1 MVLTHIEE
9 KMPQTSLP
17 EHDYRLMAHKISSD
31 YSEEEWGNWKWHVSH
46 TIKDLATVEKLLGV
60 KFSAEK
66 RRSLED
72 TIRNFPMSITPYYF
86 SLIDPKNFENDPVF
100 IQSVPSAAELN
111 FSCHDKEDP
120 LAEDVDSPAPG
131 ITHRY
136 PDRVLFHVSNRCAMY
151 CRHCTRKR
159 KVGDVDK
166 TLSRDDLVKGLEYIK
181 NTPQVR
187 DVLLSGG
194 DPLLLSDSMLEW
206 LLSELKVIP
215 HVQVI
220 RIGTRV
226 PVVLPQRITPHL
238 VKIIKKYHPVWVNT
252 HFNHPREITATSIR
266 ALRLLAD
273 AGIPLGNQTVLLAKV
288 NDCPRVMKALVHK
301 LVENRVRPY
310 YLYQCDPAQ
319 GLSHFRTSIGKGIEI
334 IENLIGHTSGFA
346 APTYVIDAPNGGGK
360 IPIMPN
366 YLISQSSS
374 KVILR
379 NYEGI
384 ITAYYQPED
393 YHPPKCGQDC
403 SACNLEL
410 DLNGAAEG
418 SLVGIARLLSNH
430 EDTDYLVPT
439 ECDRMDRRK
448 SGYDQIVTLGTSLIQ
463 HGKNSDR
470 IYLMRLA
477 AEETATLLPEMQSLA
492 AENGYTKL
500 FAKVPGDVKTLFE
513 ADGFETEAVIPCF
526 YGGTKAGYFMG
537 KFIDEGRKTEE
548 NAELLEDVLKVAH
561 SKAGKALSFKLP
573 KGYTL
578 RKCTADD
585 TAAMAEVFSTV
596 FASYPFPIYEPEY
609 ISRTMTESITY
620 YGIWHGQKLAAL
632 ASAEQYPLEG
642 HVELTDFATL
652 PDYRRRKLAGILL
665 HTMETEMKQKGFG
678 VSYTSAV
685 AESYG
690 MNISFARQGY
700 EFAGRLKNN
709 TQINGGLK
717 SMNIWYKCLKKQT
730 E

>member
-1 MVLTHIEE
+1 MVLADTKSE
-9 KMPQTSLP
+9 MPQYPQT
-17 EHDYRLMAHKISSD
+17 EQDHQVMAHKISSD
-31 YSEEEWGNWKWHVSH
+31 YHEDEWNNWKWHISH
-46 TIKDLATVEKLLGV
+46 TIRDLTTVEKLLGV

-72 TIRNFPMSITPYYF
+72 TILKFPMSITPYYF
-86 SLIDPKNFENDPVF
+86 SLIDRKNFENDPVF

-111 FSCHDKEDP
+111 FSCYDKEDP

-159 KVGDVDK
+159 KVGDIDK
-166 TLSRDDLVKGLEYIK
+166 NLSRDELKKGLEYIK
-181 NTPQVR
+181 NTPRVR

-194 DPLLLSDSMLEW
+194 DPLLLPDSILEW
-206 LLSELKVIP
+206 LLSELKAIP

-238 VKIIKKYHPVWVNT
+238 VKIIRKYHPVWINT
-252 HFNHPREITATSIR
+252 HFNHPREITATSSR
-266 ALRLLAD
+266 ALGMLAD

-346 APTYVIDAPNGGGK
+346 VPTYVIDAPNGGGK

-403 SACNLEL
+403 SACNLDL

-418 SLVGIARLLSNH
+418 ALVGIARLLSNY

-448 SGYDQIVTLGTSLIQ
+448 SGYDQITTMGTSLIQ

-477 AEETATLLPEMQSLA
+477 AEEAATLITGMQALA
-492 AENGYTKL
+492 TENGYTKL
-500 FAKVPGDVKTLFE
+500 FAKVPDDIKPLFE

-526 YGGTKAGYFMG
+526 YGGSKTGYFMG
-537 KFIDEGRKTEE
+537 KFIDKDRKIEE
-548 NAELLEDVLKVAH
+548 NGELLEDVLKVAH
-561 SKAGKALSFKLP
+561 SKAGKVPAVKLP
-573 KGYTL
+573 NGYTL
-578 RKCTADD
+578 RKCTAED
-585 TAAMAEVFSTV
+585 TSAMADVFSTV
-596 FASYPFPIYEPEY
+596 FASYPFPIFEPDY
-609 ISRTMTESITY
+609 ISRTMAESITY
-620 YGIWHGQKLAAL
+620 YGIWHGDRLAAL
-632 ASAEQYPLEG
+632 SSAEQYPLEG

-652 PDYRRRKLAGILL
+652 PVYRRRKLAGILL
-665 HTMETEMKQKGFG
+665 RTMEDEMKQKGFG

-700 EFAGRLKNN
+700 KFAGRLKNN
-709 TQINGGLK
+709 TQINGSIK
-717 SMNIWYKCLKKQT
+717 SMNVWYKCLKKKT
-730 E
+730 K

>member
-1 MVLTHIEE
+1 MVLADTKSE
-9 KMPQTSLP
+9 MPQYPQT
-17 EHDYRLMAHKISSD
+17 EQDHQVMAHKISSD
-31 YSEEEWGNWKWHVSH
+31 YHEDEWNNWKWHISH
-46 TIKDLATVEKLLGV
+46 TIRDLTTVEKLLGV

-72 TIRNFPMSITPYYF
+72 TILKFPMSITPYYF
-86 SLIDPKNFENDPVF
+86 SLIDRKNYENDPVF

-111 FSCHDKEDP
+111 FSCYDKEDP

-159 KVGDVDK
+159 KVGDIDK
-166 TLSRDDLVKGLEYIK
+166 NLSRDELKKGLEYIK
-181 NTPQVR
+181 NTPRVR

-194 DPLLLSDSMLEW
+194 DPLLLPDSILEW
-206 LLSELKVIP
+206 LLSELKAIP

-238 VKIIKKYHPVWVNT
+238 VKIIRKYHPVWINT
-252 HFNHPREITATSIR
+252 HFNHPREITSTSSR
-266 ALRLLAD
+266 ALGMLAD

-346 APTYVIDAPNGGGK
+346 VPTYVIDAPNGGGK

-403 SACNLEL
+403 SACNLDL

-418 SLVGIARLLSNH
+418 ALVGIARLLSNY

-448 SGYDQIVTLGTSLIQ
+448 SGYDQITTMGTSLIQ

-477 AEETATLLPEMQSLA
+477 AEEAATLITGMQALA
-492 AENGYTKL
+492 TENGYTKL
-500 FAKVPGDVKTLFE
+500 FAKVSEDIKPLFE

-526 YGGTKAGYFMG
+526 YGGSKAGYFMG
-537 KFIDEGRKTEE
+537 KFIDKDRKIEE
-548 NAELLEDVLKVAH
+548 NGELLEDVLKVAH
-561 SKAGKALSFKLP
+561 SKAGKVPAVKLP
-573 KGYTL
+573 NGYTL
-578 RKCTADD
+578 RKCTAED
-585 TAAMAEVFSTV
+585 TSAMAEVFSTV
-596 FASYPFPIYEPEY
+596 FASYPFPIFEPDY
-609 ISRTMTESITY
+609 ISRTMAESITY
-620 YGIWHGQKLAAL
+620 YGIWHGDRLAAL
-632 ASAEQYPLEG
+632 SSAEQYPLEG

-652 PDYRRRKLAGILL
+652 PAYRRRKLAGILL
-665 HTMETEMKQKGFG
+665 RTMEDEMKQKGFG

-700 EFAGRLKNN
+700 KFAGRLKNN
-709 TQINGGLK
+709 TQINGSIK
-717 SMNIWYKCLKKQT
+717 SMNVWYKCLKKKT
-730 E
+730 K